1 MHKRLNLKG
10 TESAVHSSQAKVLV
24 SMTDNTYTIRVLV
37 VLVSLTLSV
46 HARVTSFSATN
57 ASSVMEYH
65 PLYWPL

>member
-1 MHKRLNLKG
+1 MPCKADKSGQTGKG
-10 TESAVHSSQAKVLV
+10 VG
-24 SMTDNTYTIRVLV
+24 MIDNTCKRRVLV
-37 VLVSLTLSV
+37 GGVVVVSLTLSV